1 MNNFNDRPVCHRAD
15 DMIGLLYGE
24 ATKAEAAD
32 FSNHMMDC
40 ASCQA
45 EFALLTNARQA
56 MSQWRSD
63 VLSSAWVATPAA
75 ASHQPLRTSLAASKP
90 VSALAAIREFFT
102 ISPLWLRGATAIAA
116 VLFCLIAGLFA
127 ARMLRAPE
135 QLYTQDE
142 VNARVQRQLD
152 DLRKQSQQ
160 VVPKQETVATGGN
173 NRNTTS
179 PILPAVRPET
189 SAGKKA
195 GRKSSLPSLSREERQ
210 QLAADLRLETTAT
223 DDDALSLLLDGDGS
237 N

>member
-15 DMIGLLYGE
+15 DMIGFLYGE
-24 ATKAEAAD
+24 ATKAEATD
-32 FSNHMMDC
+32 FRDHLMDC

-63 VLSSAWVATPAA
+63 ILSSAWVAAPTA
-75 ASHQPLRTSLAASKP
+75 ASHEPLTTNFAATKP
-90 VSALAAIREFFT
+90 VSALTAIREFFT
-102 ISPLWLRGATAIAA
+102 ISPLWLRGATAMAA
-116 VLFCLIAGLFA
+116 VLFCLVAGLFA

-152 DLRKQSQQ
+152 DLKKQSPEAVAKPEK
-160 VVPKQETVATGGN
+160 VVTVETGEN
-173 NRNTTS
+173 ITS
-179 PILPAVRPET
+179 PFVPFFQPKT
-189 SAGKKA
+189 SV
-195 GRKSSLPSLSREERQ
+195 GRRATRKTSRPSLSREERQ
-210 QLAADLRLETTAT
+210 QLAADLRLATTAS
-223 DDDALSLLLDGDGS
+223 DDDALSLLLDGGGS